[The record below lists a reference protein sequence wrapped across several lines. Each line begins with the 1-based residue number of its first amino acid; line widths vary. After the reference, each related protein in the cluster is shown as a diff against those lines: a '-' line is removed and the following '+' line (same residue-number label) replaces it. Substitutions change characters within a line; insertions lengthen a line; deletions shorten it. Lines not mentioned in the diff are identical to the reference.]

1 MITLETL
8 NFIIFFLKILISIL
22 SLTFLLIMIYV
33 LLKTEWLKRRFLL
46 DLTEFFTFKPYGTVK
61 FSKKWKKIINRLEL
75 GTESEAKLAVIE
87 ADDLLNEIL
96 EKMGYSGE
104 SLGEKLK
111 QLKKT
116 ILPNLDEVL
125 EVHKIKSDI
134 VHDPSFRLSFD
145 QAKKLLEVYERALSK
160 LEAL

>member
-8 NFIIFFLKILISIL
+8 DVIVFILKLLISIISLL
-22 SLTFLLIMIYV
+22 SLCIIIYLLS
-33 LLKTEWLKRRFLL
+33 KTDWLERRFLF
-46 DLTEFFTFKPYGTVK
+46 DLTEFFTFKPYGVVE
-61 FSKKWKKIINRLEL
+61 FSKKWKKIIKRLEL

-111 QLKKT
+111 QFKKT

-145 QAKKLLEVYERALSK
+145 QAKKLLEVYERALSN

>member
-8 NFIIFFLKILISIL
+8 DVIVFILKLLISIISLL
-22 SLTFLLIMIYV
+22 SLCIIIYLLS
-33 LLKTEWLKRRFLL
+33 KTDWLKRRFLF
-46 DLTEFFTFKPYGTVK
+46 DLTEFFTFKPYGVVE
-61 FSKKWKKIINRLEL
+61 FSKKWEKIIKRLEL
-75 GTESEAKLAVIE
+75 GTESEAKLAIIE

-145 QAKKLLEVYERALSK
+145 QAKKLLEVYERALSN